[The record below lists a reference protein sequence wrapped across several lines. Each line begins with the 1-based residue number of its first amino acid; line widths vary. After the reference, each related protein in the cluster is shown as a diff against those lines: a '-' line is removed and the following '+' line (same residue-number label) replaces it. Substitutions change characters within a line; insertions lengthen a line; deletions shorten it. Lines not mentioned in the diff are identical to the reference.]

1 MFTLAALIAL
11 PFAILGTLLIIGE
24 VFGKKTREF

>member
-11 PFAILGTLLIIGE
+11 PFVILSTLLLIGD
-24 VFGKKTREF
+24 VFGKKTREI